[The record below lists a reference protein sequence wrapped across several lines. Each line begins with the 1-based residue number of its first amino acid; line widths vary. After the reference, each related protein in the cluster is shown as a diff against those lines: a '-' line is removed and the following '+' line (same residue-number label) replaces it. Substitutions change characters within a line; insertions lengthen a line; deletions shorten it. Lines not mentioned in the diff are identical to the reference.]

1 MTKPFIS
8 LEIRHESLAS
18 AYAQVPGRISEY
30 GAAAAEARVAHQ
42 RAEHERKREEALCY
56 QLARAQL
63 EMPAPGDGEKKAS
76 SRGPTEA
83 QVEAHMRTSA
93 QLAGRLLAACEK
105 EWLAEADYEVARS
118 NFQAVRAEADLVAE
132 AARDRRAELA
142 NLDPTLRFPAPARFN
157 IEQEFPPF
165 KPTGPVQV
173 EKMTVSGPGGSR
185 ELKWEE
191 LPLLPGYRCGECKK
205 PVRTTPLGGAVCE
218 LGHGGAEEPIP
229 VEPAKTP
236 KGRRGP

>member
-1 MTKPFIS
+1 MTKLFVP

-63 EMPAPGDGEKKAS
+63 EMPAPGEGEGRKAS

-105 EWLAEADYEVARS
+105 EWLAEADYEVARA

-142 NLDPTLRFPAPARFN
+142 NLDPVMRYPAPRFN

-165 KPTGPVQV
+165 KPTGP
-173 EKMTVSGPGGSR
+173 EKVLAEAQQLNTP
-185 ELKWEE
+185 WEE
-191 LPLLPGYRCGECKK
+191 LPLLPGYRCAECKK
-205 PVRTTPLGGAVCE
+205 PVRTAPMGGAVCA

-229 VEPAKTP
+229 AESPP
-236 KGRRGP
+236 KPKRRGP